1 MENARLVLFA
11 ALGMV
16 LFLLWQAWQQDYRA
30 RPAASTPGSSQ
41 SEVVAPA
48 SVQPDVPAA
57 PAASAP
63 TAAAS
68 SVEGPSAA
76 EARAT
81 PTAPADAPRVQ
92 VVTDVFRA
100 EIDTAGGTFRRLDLP
115 GYPVSADEPEKPF
128 RLLGNGEDLLF
139 VAQSGLLS
147 AGPAPNHHALYQAER
162 TEYSLAAGEDTLQ
175 VPLRWTSPEG
185 LTVTK
190 VYTFRR
196 DSFVIDLE
204 FRVENATASEW
215 RGRPYGQL
223 LRNRPPQGSRL
234 FAYTYTGGVL
244 HNEELRYDKVD
255 FDRMLKGPVTVD
267 GKGGWAAMIQHYFA
281 AAFLPD
287 QAAAT
292 HLYGRSLDASR
303 FLVGVVEPEVVV
315 APGAAGKLDL
325 QLFVG
330 PKVQERLAAAA
341 PGLHLLVDYGYLTIL
356 AEPLFWLLQQI
367 QRFVKNWGWS
377 IVILTVLIKLA
388 FFHLSATSYR
398 SMARMRN
405 LQPRLVSLKE
415 RYGDDRAK
423 LNQAMMELYRTEK
436 VNPLG
441 GCLPIVVQIPV
452 FIALY
457 WVLLESVELRQAP
470 FMLWIR
476 DLSIHDPYFVLPI
489 TMGVTMLIQQRLNPS
504 PVDPIQQKVM
514 MVLPVVFT
522 VFFLFFP
529 AGLVLYWLVN
539 NTLSILQQWVIT
551 RQLTKGSAA

>member
-16 LFLLWQAWQQDYRA
+16 LFLLWQAWQEDYGA
-30 RPAASTPGSSQ
+30 RPVASAPSASQ
-41 SEVVAPA
+41 SQV
-48 SVQPDVPAA
+48 AA
-57 PAASAP
+57 PAIQPDIPVAP
-63 TAAAS
+63 TAVSPAT
-68 SVEGPSAA
+68 GIPSGGAPAA
-76 EARAT
+76 EARAAT
-81 PTAPADAPRVQ
+81 TDAPRVQ

-100 EIDTAGGTFRRLDLP
+100 EIDTAGGTLRSLDLP
-115 GYPVSADEPEKPF
+115 SYPVSADEPEKPF
-128 RLLGNGEDLLF
+128 RLLGSGEDLLF

-147 AGPAPNHHALYQAER
+147 SGPAPTHHALYQVER
-162 TEYSLAAGEDTLQ
+162 TDYALAQGEDTLS

-190 VYTFRR
+190 IYTFRR

-204 FRVENATASEW
+204 FRVENATGSEW

-223 LRNRPPQGSRL
+223 LRNRPEQKSRL

-244 HNEELRYDKVD
+244 HNEELRYEKVD

-287 QAAAT
+287 QAAET
-292 HLYGRSLDASR
+292 HLYGRSLDPSR

-315 APGAAGKLDL
+315 APGAEGKLDL

-330 PKVQERLAAAA
+330 PKVQKRLSAAA

-441 GCLPIVVQIPV
+441 GCLPVVVQIPV

-470 FMLWIR
+470 FMFWIR
-476 DLSIHDPYFVLPI
+476 DLSTHDPYFVLPI
-489 TMGVTMLIQQRLNPS
+489 TMGITMLIQQRLNPS